1 MEEIMKEIA
10 QEVEE
15 YEASLEE
22 TEQAETTVDTNATRL
37 ARIRN
42 SRRRAA
48 QKNADFEDK
57 KASKK
62 EAKIVKNCDSHG
74 HCPMKPKQ
82 VSYFKTARRRAMRR
96 KANKLVAVEQE

>member
-22 TEQAETTVDTNATRL
+22 TEQAETTVDANAIRV

-48 QKNADFEDK
+48 QKNADFEVK

-62 EAKIVKNCDSHG
+62 EAKIEKNSDSHG
-74 HCPMKPKQ
+74 HCPMKSRQ
-82 VSYFKTARRRAMRR
+82 VAYFKTARRRAMRR
-96 KANKLVAVEQE
+96 KANKLVSAEQE